1 MNIII
6 LGPPG
11 AGKGTQALMIKDS
24 FNFVQFSTG
33 DILRE
38 AVDAKTSI
46 GLKVKDIIAKG
57 DLVAD
62 ELILEII
69 SQKIAD
75 NKSEKG
81 IIFDGF
87 PRTIL
92 QADELLKVLSD
103 YKMKLDLVI
112 ELAVDDNILLGRIET
127 RVAENSG
134 NVRDD
139 DNKSALKKRLSVYH
153 KQTRPLIDYYKKHSD
168 FVSVDGMMEI
178 NEVSKNIISILNK
191 RLN

>member
-11 AGKGTQALMIKDS
+11 AGKGTQSSMITDL
-24 FNFVQFSTG
+24 FDFVQFSTG

-69 SQKIAD
+69 SQKIAN
-75 NKSEKG
+75 NKNEKG

-92 QADELLKVLSD
+92 QADELLKVLSS
-103 YKMKLDLVI
+103 YEMKLDLVI
-112 ELAVDDNILLGRIET
+112 ELAVDENILLSRIET
-127 RVAENSG
+127 R
-134 NVRDD
+134 
-139 DNKSALKKRLSVYH
+139 LS
-153 KQTRPLIDYYKKHSD
+153 LIH
-168 FVSVDGMMEI
+168 I
-178 NEVSKNIISILNK
+178 
-191 RLN
+191 

>member
-11 AGKGTQALMIKDS
+11 AGKGTQSSMITDL
-24 FNFVQFSTG
+24 FDFVQFSTG

-69 SQKIAD
+69 SQKIAN
-75 NKSEKG
+75 NKK
-81 IIFDGF
+81 
-87 PRTIL
+87 
-92 QADELLKVLSD
+92 QKVLYLMDSQ
-103 YKMKLDLVI
+103 
-112 ELAVDDNILLGRIET
+112 ELYCKPM
-127 RVAENSG
+127 SC
-134 NVRDD
+134 
-139 DNKSALKKRLSVYH
+139 
-153 KQTRPLIDYYKKHSD
+153 
-168 FVSVDGMMEI
+168 
-178 NEVSKNIISILNK
+178 
-191 RLN
+191 

>member
-11 AGKGTQALMIKDS
+11 AGKGTQSSMITDL
-24 FNFVQFSTG
+24 FDFVQFSTG

-69 SQKIAD
+69 SQKIAN
-75 NKSEKG
+75 NKNEKG

-92 QADELLKVLSD
+92 QADELLKVLSS
-103 YKMKLDLVI
+103 YEMKLDLVI
-112 ELAVDDNILLGRIET
+112 ELAVDENILLSRIET
-127 RVAENSG
+127 RAAENSG
-134 NVRDD
+134 NTRDD
-139 DNKSALKKRLSVYH
+139 DNKDALKKRLSVYR
-153 KQTRPLIDYYKKHSD
+153 KQTSPLIDYYKKHSN
-168 FVSVDGMMEI
+168 FFSVDGMMEI
-178 NEVSKNIISILNK
+178 NKVSENIISILNK

>member
-11 AGKGTQALMIKDS
+11 AGKGTQSSMIKDL
-24 FNFVQFSTG
+24 FDFVQFSTG

-46 GLKVKDIIAKG
+46 GLKVKDIITKG

-69 SQKIAD
+69 SQKIAS
-75 NKSEKG
+75 NKNEKG

-92 QADELLKVLSD
+92 QADEFLKVLSF
-103 YKMKLDLVI
+103 YEMKLDLVI
-112 ELAVDDNILLGRIET
+112 ELAVDENVLLSRIET
-127 RVAENSG
+127 RAAENSG

-139 DNKSALKKRLSVYH
+139 DNKDALKKRLSVYR
-153 KQTRPLIDYYKKHSD
+153 KQTSPLIDYYKKHSD
-168 FVSVDGMMEI
+168 FFSVDGMMEI
-178 NEVSKNIISILNK
+178 NKVSENIISILNK

>member
-11 AGKGTQALMIKDS
+11 AGKGTQSSMITDL
-24 FNFVQFSTG
+24 FDFVQFSTG

-69 SQKIAD
+69 SQKIAN
-75 NKSEKG
+75 NKNEKG

-92 QADELLKVLSD
+92 QADELLKVISS
-103 YKMKLDLVI
+103 YEMKLDLVI
-112 ELAVDDNILLGRIET
+112 ELAVDENILLSRIET
-127 RVAENSG
+127 RAAENSG
-134 NVRDD
+134 NTRDD
-139 DNKSALKKRLSVYH
+139 DNKDALKKRLSVYH
-153 KQTRPLIDYYKKHSD
+153 KQTSPLIDYYKKHSN
-168 FVSVDGMMEI
+168 FFSVDGMMEI
-178 NEVSKNIISILNK
+178 NKVSENIISILNK

>member
-11 AGKGTQALMIKDS
+11 AGKGTQSSMITDL
-24 FNFVQFSTG
+24 FDFVQFSTG

-69 SQKIAD
+69 SQKIAN
-75 NKSEKG
+75 NKNEKG

-92 QADELLKVLSD
+92 QADELLKVLSS
-103 YKMKLDLVI
+103 YEMKLDLVI
-112 ELAVDDNILLGRIET
+112 ELAVDENILLSRIET
-127 RVAENSG
+127 RAAENSG
-134 NVRDD
+134 NTRDD
-139 DNKSALKKRLSVYH
+139 DNKDALKKRLSVYH
-153 KQTRPLIDYYKKHSD
+153 KQTSPLIDYYKKHSN
-168 FVSVDGMMEI
+168 FFSVDGMMEI
-178 NEVSKNIISILNK
+178 NKVSENIISILNK

>member
-11 AGKGTQALMIKDS
+11 AGKGTQSSMITDL
-24 FNFVQFSTG
+24 FDFVQFSTG

-69 SQKIAD
+69 SQKIAN
-75 NKSEKG
+75 NKNEKG

-92 QADELLKVLSD
+92 QADELLKVLSS
-103 YKMKLDLVI
+103 YEMKLDLVI
-112 ELAVDDNILLGRIET
+112 ELAVDENILLSRIET
-127 RVAENSG
+127 RAAENSG
-134 NVRDD
+134 NTRDD
-139 DNKSALKKRLSVYH
+139 DNKDALKKRLSVYR
-153 KQTRPLIDYYKKHSD
+153 KQTSPLIDYYKKHSN
-168 FVSVDGMMEI
+168 FFSVDGMMEI
-178 NEVSKNIISILNK
+178 NKVSENFISILNK
-191 RLN
+191 ILN

>member
-127 RVAENSG
+127 RAAENSE

>member
-11 AGKGTQALMIKDS
+11 AGKGTQALMIRDS
-24 FNFVQFSTG
+24 FGFVQFSTG

-38 AVDAKTSI
+38 AVDAKTNI

-57 DLVAD
+57 ELVAD

-69 SQKIAD
+69 SQKIAS

-103 YKMKLDLVI
+103 YEMKLDLVI
-112 ELAVDDNILLGRIET
+112 ELVVEDSILLGRIET
-127 RVAENSG
+127 RAAENFK

-139 DNKSALKKRLSVYH
+139 DNKEALKKRLSVYH
-153 KQTRPLIDYYKKHSD
+153 EQTKPLIDYYKKHSD
-168 FVSVDGMMEI
+168 FVAVDGMMEI
-178 NEVSKNIISILNK
+178 NEVSGNITRILNK

>member
-11 AGKGTQALMIKDS
+11 AGKGTQALMIKDL

-46 GLKVKDIIAKG
+46 GLKVKDTIAKG

-103 YKMKLDLVI
+103 YKMKLDIVI

-127 RVAENSG
+127 RAAENSG

-139 DNKSALKKRLSVYH
+139 DNRSALKKRLSVYH